1 MTEQTVSRQIYYRVF
16 AALLALTLLT
26 WGIYH
31 IDLGGQLNLIVAIT
45 IAICKAT
52 LVVLFFM
59 HVRYS
64 DRLTW
69 VFIGAGIFWLVLL
82 ITFTL
87 SDYLTRSWLAVVGW

>member
-1 MTEQTVSRQIYYRVF
+1 MTEQIVSRQIYYWVF
-16 AALLALTLLT
+16 GALLALTLLT

-31 IDLGGQLNLIVAIT
+31 IDLGGQLNLIVAVT

>member
-1 MTEQTVSRQIYYRVF
+1 MTEQIVSRQMYYRVF

-31 IDLGGQLNLIVAIT
+31 IDLGGQLNLVVAVV

-64 DRLTW
+64 GRLTW
-69 VFIGAGIFWLVLL
+69 VFVGAGIFWLVLL
-82 ITFTL
+82 IAFTM
-87 SDYLTRSWLAVVGW
+87 SDYLTRSWLTVVGW